1 MFLKTVFSCLLFLL
15 VSVSLFFVSLSCDD
29 SGNNPSTVTDP
40 VEWVGRFKVLP
51 SGEGWTI
58 CVM

>member
-40 VEWVGRFKVLP
+40 VVEDPDVEDQTQRLQNG
-51 SGEGWTI
+51 
-58 CVM
+58 